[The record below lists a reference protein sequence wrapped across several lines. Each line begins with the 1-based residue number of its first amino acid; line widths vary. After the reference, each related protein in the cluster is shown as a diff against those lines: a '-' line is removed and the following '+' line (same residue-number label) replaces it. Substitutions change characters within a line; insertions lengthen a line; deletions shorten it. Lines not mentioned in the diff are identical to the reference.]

1 MPEHYPDAYKAS
13 FNTSHVNVYPRQMR
27 WYCQRS
33 LCFNTSHVNVYQKE
47 HFKKRT
53 VKKVSIHPMLM
64 FISQQEEEAEQKAEF
79 QYIPC

>member
-1 MPEHYPDAYKAS
+1 ME
-13 FNTSHVNVYPRQMR
+13 Q
-27 WYCQRS
+27 Q
-33 LCFNTSHVNVYQKE
+33 CFNTSHVNVYQKE